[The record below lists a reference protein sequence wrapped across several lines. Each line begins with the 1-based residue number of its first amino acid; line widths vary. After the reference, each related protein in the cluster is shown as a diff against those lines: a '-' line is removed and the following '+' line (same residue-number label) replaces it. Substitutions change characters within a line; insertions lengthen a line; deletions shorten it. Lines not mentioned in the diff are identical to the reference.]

1 MTERTSLLSSERL
14 SAGRAA
20 IDVRLRRFGGGTGTL
35 REYLADPLIVL
46 VWSSW

>member
-1 MTERTSLLSSERL
+1 MRERD
-14 SAGRAA
+14 SALMSDRVRAGQA
-20 IDVRLRRFGGGTGTL
+20 ALDIPLRRLEGGTTRL